1 MVVKKLTL
9 IFLIEL
15 NMVISPSQRE
25 VVYKVRNAY
34 KVLVYKVRNAYK
46 VLVYKVRNAY
56 KVLVY
61 KVRNAYKVYWV
72 VKRINAQMREQSHN
86 TVLQGLYL

>member
-46 VLVYKVRNAY
+46 V
-56 KVLVY
+56 
-61 KVRNAYKVYWV
+61 YWV

-86 TVLQGLYL
+86 TVLQGLHL

>member
-34 KVLVYKVRNAYK
+34 KVLVYKVRNAC
-46 VLVYKVRNAY
+46 
-56 KVLVY
+56 
-61 KVRNAYKVYWV
+61 KVYWV

>member
-9 IFLIEL
+9 IFLIEF

-46 VLVYKVRNAY
+46 VLVYKVRNAC
-56 KVLVY
+56 
-61 KVRNAYKVYWV
+61 KVYWV
-72 VKRINAQMREQSHN
+72 VKRINAQMR
-86 TVLQGLYL
+86 VAVA

>member
-1 MVVKKLTL
+1 MLKAKRDCITHTKLKTMVVKKLTL

-46 VLVYKVRNAY
+46 V
-56 KVLVY
+56 
-61 KVRNAYKVYWV
+61 YWV

-86 TVLQGLYL
+86 TVLQGLHL

>member
-1 MVVKKLTL
+1 MLKAKRDCITHTKLKTMVVKKLTL

-46 VLVYKVRNAY
+46 VLVYKVRNAC
-56 KVLVY
+56 
-61 KVRNAYKVYWV
+61 KVYWV
-72 VKRINAQMREQSHN
+72 VKRINAQMR
-86 TVLQGLYL
+86 VAVA

>member
-46 VLVYKVRNAY
+46 V
-56 KVLVY
+56 
-61 KVRNAYKVYWV
+61 YWV

>member
-34 KVLVYKVRNAYK
+34 KVFIYKVRNAC
-46 VLVYKVRNAY
+46 
-56 KVLVY
+56 
-61 KVRNAYKVYWV
+61 KVYWV

-86 TVLQGLYL
+86 TVLQGLHL

>member
-1 MVVKKLTL
+1 M
-9 IFLIEL
+9 
-15 NMVISPSQRE
+15 
-25 VVYKVRNAY
+25 
-34 KVLVYKVRNAYK
+34 LVYKVRNAYK

-72 VKRINAQMREQSHN
+72 VKRINAQMR
-86 TVLQGLYL
+86 VAVA

>member
-34 KVLVYKVRNAYK
+34 KV
-46 VLVYKVRNAY
+46 
-56 KVLVY
+56 
-61 KVRNAYKVYWV
+61 YWV

-86 TVLQGLYL
+86 TVLQGLHL

>member
-46 VLVYKVRNAY
+46 VLVYKVRNAC
-56 KVLVY
+56 
-61 KVRNAYKVYWV
+61 KVYWV

>member
-1 MVVKKLTL
+1 MLKAKRDCITHTKLKTMVVKKLTL

-61 KVRNAYKVYWV
+61 KVRNAYKVLVYKV
-72 VKRINAQMREQSHN
+72 RNS
-86 TVLQGLYL
+86 

>member
-34 KVLVYKVRNAYK
+34 KVFIYKVRNAC
-46 VLVYKVRNAY
+46 
-56 KVLVY
+56 
-61 KVRNAYKVYWV
+61 KVYWV

>member
-46 VLVYKVRNAY
+46 VFIYKVRNAC
-56 KVLVY
+56 
-61 KVRNAYKVYWV
+61 KVYWV

-86 TVLQGLYL
+86 TVLQGLHL

>member
-25 VVYKVRNAY
+25 VVYKVSNAY

-46 VLVYKVRNAY
+46 VFIYKVRNAC
-56 KVLVY
+56 
-61 KVRNAYKVYWV
+61 KVYWV

-86 TVLQGLYL
+86 TVLQGLHL